1 MNNLR
6 ISTMT
11 ACAEITTNI
20 TLKNLYSQVNID
32 DFIKYAEHG
41 DNNYKGY
48 AKKND
53 KQKRKEKPKRTF
65 FNQLTLHCFYDNK
78 IINVKFFNNGKI
90 QMTGLKYENQGL
102 KLLKGELLPLFG
114 IYHDIYDSEI
124 INIINYRIV
133 MMNSDFDIKKEID
146 RDLLQGKIVDN
157 GYYSTFEPDWY
168 PGVNIKYYFNTNN
181 DNCGICKCNSICKGK
196 GTADGDGECKGVTI
210 AAFNKGKILITG
222 ARSQN
227 QLLTCKNFIENFI
240 NTNCN
245 CQIH

>member
-1 MNNLR
+1 MDNLR

-11 ACAEITTNI
+11 ACTEITSNI

-48 AKKND
+48 AKKNE
-53 KQKRKEKPKRTF
+53 KIKRKKKPKRTF

-90 QMTGLKYENQGL
+90 QMTGLKYENQGFN
-102 KLLKGELLPLFG
+102 LLKDKLLPLFVNYHG
-114 IYHDIYDSEI
+114 IFDSEF
-124 INIINYRIV
+124 INILNYRIV

-146 RDLLQGKIVDN
+146 RDLLQKNIIDK

-181 DNCGICKCNSICKGK
+181 DNSGICKCNSICKGK
-196 GTADGDGECKGVTI
+196 GTANGDGECKGVTI

-227 QLLTCKNFIENFI
+227 QLLICKNFIENFI
-240 NTNCN
+240 NTNCE
-245 CQIH
+245 IY

>member
-1 MNNLR
+1 MDNLR

-11 ACAEITTNI
+11 AVSSINSDI
-20 TLKNLYSQVNID
+20 DLINLFKNSI
-32 DFIKYAEHG
+32 I
-41 DNNYKGY
+41 
-48 AKKND
+48 ND
-53 KQKRKEKPKRTF
+53 KLTYIQHGSLGKKGEHHKKQRKSRIPKKQCSF
-65 FNQLTLHCFYDNK
+65 FNQVTLHVNCEK
-78 IINVKFFNNGKI
+78 IVNVKLFNNGKI

-102 KLLKGELLPLFG
+102 KLLTEEILPLFVN
-114 IYHDIYDSEI
+114 YHDIFDSEF
-124 INIINYRIV
+124 INILNYRIV

-146 RDLLQGKIVDN
+146 RDLLQSKIVDN

-196 GTADGDGECKGVTI
+196 GTANGDGECKGVTI